1 MAAAVTYSDPL
12 AELLGG
18 DNATLQPNSS
28 NPRLGKTEVNE
39 STPAAPEVAGTEN
52 PAPGAA
58 QSVPAVVNESDM
70 ARLVG
75 LTANRVRTLA
85 RDGVMIRAGRGQYD
99 VRASLLTYIED
110 LRSKAARMGPGLKST
125 PSNSDLNS
133 EKLRLAKQQADKI
146 ELQNAAARTELVKT
160 SDVERAWA
168 AVLRDVRATL
178 LAVPSRCGTTLPHL
192 TAHDVAELDREIRS
206 ALEGLADGN

>member
-1 MAAAVTYSDPL
+1 MAATVTYSDPL

-18 DNATLQPNSS
+18 DTANLQPDAS
-28 NPRLGKTEVNE
+28 NQRIGKTQKRE

-58 QSVPAVVNESDM
+58 QSVPAIANESEM
-70 ARLVG
+70 ALLVG

-85 RDGVMIRAGRGQYD
+85 RDGMMIRAGRGQYD

-110 LRSKAARMGPGLKST
+110 LRSKAARMGPGAKSA
-125 PSNSDLNS
+125 PLNSDLNA

-178 LAVPSRCGTTLPHL
+178 LAVPSRCGASLPHL
-192 TAHDVAELDREIRS
+192 TAHDVAELDREIRN
-206 ALEGLADGN
+206 AMEGLADGN